1 MRLDFDPGTSGTCTG
16 SQDQVTLR
24 FANAR
29 HIMGLSLIVPVPLL
43 ELAVMKCVCYKS
55 STEI

>member
-1 MRLDFDPGTSGTCTG
+1 MQLDFDPGTSGTRTI
-16 SQDQVTLR
+16 SQDQLTLR

-29 HIMGLSLIVPVPLL
+29 HITGVSLILQIPLL

-55 STEI
+55 ITEI